1 MPDSIRDDA
10 FIEII
15 LMDAG
20 QVEAAFM
27 KVNRA
32 LMAQL
37 PESERRE
44 AVQEFQQL
52 FAGLR
57 WVIQSKWDE
66 SPAN

>member
-1 MPDSIRDDA
+1 
-10 FIEII
+10 
-15 LMDAG
+15 MDAG

-57 WVIQSKWDE
+57 
-66 SPAN
+66 

>member
-1 MPDSIRDDA
+1 
-10 FIEII
+10 
-15 LMDAG
+15 MDAG